1 MLDAILNARVTFE
14 ATLWVATLAAFVLLL
29 LVIGNLHLRL
39 VRLERIPAGRPV
51 AAYGHL
57 LGRHATEFLGAEA
70 GFLGPEAGRP
80 RALLLLSSGCPACQ
94 RLIRELDQL
103 ATLPAIALAWTRG
116 EMPDLKALPPGVTV
130 LDDGAAVARRVGASV
145 TPFLL
150 RFNSEGF
157 VEEAGPITALDGL
170 RQAVQTAEP
179 LQLAHK
185 LAAR

>member
-14 ATLWVATLAAFVLLL
+14 ATLWVLTLAAFVLLL

-39 VRLERIPAGRPV
+39 LRLERVPAGRPV

-57 LGRHATEFLGAEA
+57 LGRHATEFLGTEA
-70 GFLGPEAGRP
+70 GFLGPEAERP

-103 ATLPAIALAWTRG
+103 ATPQDIALAWTRG
-116 EMPDLKALPPGVTV
+116 EMPGRNALPAGVTV
-130 LDDGAAVARRVGASV
+130 LEEGSAVAGRVGASV

-150 RFNSEGF
+150 RFNAEGF
-157 VEEAGPITALDGL
+157 VEQAGPVTTLDGL
-170 RQAVQTAEP
+170 PQAAQSTEL

>member
-29 LVIGNLHLRL
+29 LVVGNLHLRL
-39 VRLERIPAGRPV
+39 VRLERVPAGRPA

-57 LGRHATEFLGAEA
+57 LGRPASEFLGSEGEA
-70 GFLGPEAGRP
+70 P
-80 RALLLLSSGCPACQ
+80 RGLLLLSSGCPACQ
-94 RLIRELDQL
+94 RLIRELHQL
-103 ATLPAIALAWTRG
+103 APPAAIALAWTQG
-116 EMPDLKALPPGVTV
+116 EMPEWNALPPGVTV
-130 LDDGAAVARRVGASV
+130 LQDGAVVASRVGASV
-145 TPFLL
+145 TPFFL
-150 RFNSEGF
+150 RFDSEGF